1 MKATAPS
8 DDGGAPTLL
17 RRHRT
22 RPSLAAAASCLCA
35 LLLASSPAAVG
46 AFSAPLPPRPAA
58 AAAAAAAAEAEAEAE
73 AGPAAPPS
81 RRDALG
87 RLGMG
92 MGLGLLLPAAALAVP
107 AFVAG
112 FPVPASAAV
121 DVSELVQA
129 QEAAAPVP
137 LKTFL
142 DPEGLFALE
151 VPQGYYTLRRK
162 AKGDLPDE
170 KTGAGRRGSSIFT
183 AGNMAKAEVLAVE
196 RFPTRV
202 LLEDAGV
209 DPASISPDAD
219 LGTIRK
225 LGDPA
230 AVAELLTQRRDK
242 DKSGS
247 NSSKSRLDRDSVRV
261 SEDGRTLTFQVRIQ
275 IDVQK
280 PELLMEQMGVSE
292 LYRVTVARAT
302 LEAGDGNLMAAF
314 GSALQQ
320 DFDGPDGEALRRS
333 VDSFRALRRE

>member
-1 MKATAPS
+1 MKTTAPS
-8 DDGGAPTLL
+8 DDGGAPSLL

-22 RPSLAAAASCLCA
+22 RPSLMEAVSCLCA

-58 AAAAAAAAEAEAEAE
+58 AAAAAEAEAE

-87 RLGMG
+87 RLG

-137 LKTFL
+137 LKTFI

-209 DPASISPDAD
+209 DPASIPPDAD

-230 AVAELLTQRRDK
+230 AVAELLAQRRDK

-333 VDSFRALRRE
+333 VDSFRALSRE

>member
-1 MKATAPS
+1 MKTTAPS
-8 DDGGAPTLL
+8 DDGGGAPTLL

-58 AAAAAAAAEAEAEAE
+58 AAAAEAE

-87 RLGMG
+87 RLG

-112 FPVPASAAV
+112 FPAPASAAV

-209 DPASISPDAD
+209 DPTSISPDAD